1 MEVEVKL
8 ISSFRTGRFKSK
20 RFILSDETKITD
32 ILDSLDI
39 KKEELGF
46 VLINGKYSNID
57 ASLNDN
63 DVLEFF
69 PPSAGG

>member
-8 ISSFRTGRFKSK
+8 ISSFRTGRFNSK
-20 RFILSDETKITD
+20 LFILSDETKITD